1 MNLVEVIN
9 QLVDERGLDR
19 SVLNSIIC
27 EGILAAYE
35 KKYPELELKV
45 EYDKK
50 TGEAEVK
57 IKKIVVSTVEV
68 EDEEISLRKAKNIDP
83 KSELNDEI
91 WVPFEGKIGRIETLK
106 AKQVISEK
114 IKSIEYELVLKS
126 FKDKEGTI
134 VYGVVH
140 RCERSG
146 ALVKLGD
153 SLAFLPNSLSIP
165 GEKCNVGHPIRAVLK
180 EVLPVPRNESQLVLD
195 RKSPAFLKGL
205 FELEIPEV
213 FEKLVEIKK
222 IVRIAGY
229 KTKIAVI
236 SNDPNIDP
244 VGTCVGIGGARIK
257 PILKEIG
264 GEKIDVI
271 RLTDSIS
278 DLVRDS
284 LKPAQVDKVEL
295 MDKNTV
301 RVWLPEDQRSSAIG
315 KLGQNIN
322 LASQITGMDI
332 QLVEISEAKREESN
346 KSVNLEDI

>member
-1 MNLVEVIN
+1 VNLVDVIN
-9 QLVDERGLDR
+9 QLVEERGLDR
-19 SVLNSIIC
+19 NILNSIIC

-35 KKYPELELKV
+35 KKYSNLELKV
-45 EYDKK
+45 DYNKK
-50 TGEAEVK
+50 TGEAEIKV
-57 IKKIVVSTVEV
+57 KKIVVPTVEV
-68 EDEEISLRKAKNIDP
+68 EEEEISLRKAKNIDANT
-83 KSELNDEI
+83 ELDDEI

-114 IKSIEYELVLKS
+114 IKSIEYELVYKS

-153 SLAFLPNSLSIP
+153 ALAFLPNSLSIP
-165 GEKCNVGHPIRAVLK
+165 DEKCNVGHPIRAVLK
-180 EVLPVPRNESQLVLD
+180 EVLTTPRNESQLVLD
-195 RKSPAFLKGL
+195 RRSPDFLKGL

-229 KTKIAVI
+229 KSKIAVI
-236 SNDPNIDP
+236 SNDSNIDP

-264 GEKIDVI
+264 GEKVDII
-271 RLTDSIS
+271 RLTDSVS
-278 DLVRDS
+278 DFVKDA
-284 LKPAQVDKVEL
+284 LKPAQIDKVEII
-295 MDKNTV
+295 DKGV
-301 RVWLPEDQRSSAIG
+301 VKVWLPESERSSAIG
-315 KLGQNIN
+315 KMGQNIN

-332 QLVEISEAKREESN
+332 QLVEVKEVKKEESS
-346 KSVNLEDI
+346 KSINLEDI

>member
-1 MNLVEVIN
+1 MNLVDVIN
-9 QLVDERGLDR
+9 QLVEERGLDR
-19 SVLNSIIC
+19 NILNSIIC

-35 KKYPELELKV
+35 KKYPNLELRV
-45 EYDKK
+45 DYNKK

-57 IKKIVVSTVEV
+57 VKKIVVPAVEV
-68 EDEEISLRKAKNIDP
+68 EEEEISLRKAKNIDANI
-83 KSELNDEI
+83 ELDDEI

-114 IKSIEYELVLKS
+114 IKSIEYELVYKS

-153 SLAFLPNSLSIP
+153 ALAFLPNSLSIP
-165 GEKCNVGHPIRAVLK
+165 DEKCNVGHPIRAILK
-180 EVLPVPRNESQLVLD
+180 EVLTAPRNESQLVLD
-195 RKSPAFLKGL
+195 RRSPAFLKGL

-229 KTKIAVI
+229 KSKVAVI
-236 SNDPNIDP
+236 SNDSNIDP

-271 RLTDSIS
+271 RLTDSVS
-278 DLVRDS
+278 EFVRDA
-284 LKPAQVDKVEL
+284 LKPAQIDKVEII
-295 MDKNTV
+295 DKTTV
-301 RVWLPEDQRSSAIG
+301 KVWLPEDQRSSAIG
-315 KLGQNIN
+315 KMGQNIN

-332 QLVEISEAKREESN
+332 QLVEVKEAKKEESS
-346 KSVNLEDI
+346 KSINLEDI